1 MARPRKGSSSSRAR
15 QCMHVKGAVA
25 ELTASASKGTSG
37 SSDTVN
43 ESRLEKGGDRSEAAG
58 DEAAEPGP
66 SKCRGLG
73 NSPLPGVAAGLACT
87 QAPSDRRRLACG
99 WNAGGGSG
107 TLEARH

>member
-58 DEAAEPGP
+58 DEAAEQGLLPAG
-66 SKCRGLG
+66 GLG
-73 NSPLPGVAAGLACT
+73 SSPWSGVAAGLAWT
-87 QAPSDRRRLACG
+87 QAPSDRRQLPCG
-99 WNAGGGSG
+99 WNAGLGSG
-107 TLEARH
+107 TLEAQH